1 MIMSCDT
8 IIFLED
14 SRYAKYQESSYNRI
28 APYGLDVVQVT
39 IQRFLDK
46 ICQLY
51 EQSTTQYRIGEYVKR
66 WWRWVRSGVLLKGW
80 NVVSVFVVLNFLKLL
95 PDYLSILKGSNLS

>member
-28 APYGLDVVQVT
+28 APYGLD
-39 IQRFLDK
+39 
-46 ICQLY
+46 
-51 EQSTTQYRIGEYVKR
+51 G
-66 WWRWVRSGVLLKGW
+66 
-80 NVVSVFVVLNFLKLL
+80 
-95 PDYLSILKGSNLS
+95 